1 MIIKPGNPGLFLFLA
16 VAGLGQAISN
26 TLLGGVYMAVRNRL
40 KEIRMKE
47 YMMTQKEFA
56 GFLEMDYSMYNRI
69 ENNMK
74 QVTLETALK
83 ISNKLNKTVNE
94 IFELV

>member
-1 MIIKPGNPGLFLFLA
+1 
-16 VAGLGQAISN
+16 
-26 TLLGGVYMAVRNRL
+26 MAVRNKL

-56 GFLEMDYSMYNRI
+56 ELLEMNYSMYNRI

-74 QVTLETALK
+74 QATLETALK
-83 ISNKLNKTVNE
+83 ISQKLNKSVNE